1 MWFRLWYDATAGFFF
16 VLGPR
21 RMSASIADTSKV
33 AFHFEGVPP
42 LEPGD
47 RLTRAEFERRWEA
60 MPEVKRAELIEG
72 VVYMGAAVRYRR
84 HGRPNRWITRL
95 LVTYE
100 NHTPGVAGAE
110 NTSIRMDLDNM
121 PQPDSLLLIEPPHS
135 RTITISDDD
144 YLEGAPEL
152 IVEIAS
158 SSASYDLGVKLQA
171 YRRNGVPE
179 YLVWR
184 VLDRA
189 FDWFVL
195 HEGEYIRQPLD
206 EAGVIRSTMFPGL
219 WLDTR
224 ALLDGKFATAFET
237 LERGLATPEH
247 EAFVKQLGS
256 SSA

>member
-1 MWFRLWYDATAGFFF
+1 MVTATTNAALKDFRFTG
-16 VLGPR
+16 
-21 RMSASIADTSKV
+21 I
-33 AFHFEGVPP
+33 PP

-60 MPEVKRAELIEG
+60 MPGLNRAELIEG
-72 VVYMGAAVRYRR
+72 VVYMAAAVRYQR

-95 LVTYE
+95 LVAYE

-110 NTSIRMDLDNM
+110 NTSVRMDLDNM

-135 RTITISDDD
+135 QTITISDDD

-179 YLVWR
+179 YVVWR
-184 VLDRA
+184 VLDGE

-195 HEGEYIRQPLD
+195 HEGEYLRQPL
-206 EAGVIRSTMFPGL
+206 EGEGLLRSTMFPGL

-224 ALLDGKFATAFET
+224 ALLDGHLATAFET
-237 LERGLATPEH
+237 LDRGLATPQH
-247 EAFVKQLGS
+247 EAFVKQLSS

>member
-1 MWFRLWYDATAGFFF
+1 MTT
-16 VLGPR
+16 
-21 RMSASIADTSKV
+21 SITDTSKV

-60 MPEVKRAELIEG
+60 MPELKRAELIEG
-72 VVYMGAAVRYRR
+72 VVYMAAAVRNRK
-84 HGRPNRWITRL
+84 HGKPNRWISAL
-95 LVTYE
+95 LGKYE
-100 NHTPGVAGAE
+100 ASTPGTSGAD
-110 NTSIRMDLDNM
+110 NVSVRLDLDNM
-121 PQPDSLLLIEPPHS
+121 PQPDCVLIIEPPHS
-135 RTITISDDD
+135 QSVTISDDD

-158 SSASYDLGVKLQA
+158 SSASYDLGAKLNA

-179 YLVWR
+179 YIVWR
-184 VLDRA
+184 VLDGE

-195 HEGEYIRQPLD
+195 HEGAYLRNLCHDDGI
-206 EAGVIRSTMFPGL
+206 VRSTAFPGL

-224 ALLDGKFATAFET
+224 ALLSGKLATAFET
-237 LERGLATPEH
+237 LDCGLATPEH
-247 EAFVKQLGS
+247 EAFVKQFSS